1 MAVSALAAFAL
12 ALMLMAGSPGPSIAA
27 LVARVLTNGFRDVLP
42 FLAAMWVGEVI
53 WLTLAVAGM
62 AVVAKTFGAVFMAL
76 KIAGVAYLLVL
87 AWKMWFA
94 PTETGG
100 GSDIPSGQK
109 PWRMFGAG
117 LLVTLGNP
125 KIMVFYLALLPA
137 ILDLKEAGLLAWLE
151 LIATTFVVLAAV
163 DLSWALLAVRA
174 KRLLTHRRAVRIANR
189 TSANVMAGAAIA
201 IATR

>member
-1 MAVSALAAFAL
+1 MAVSALAAFAM

-42 FLAAMWVGEVI
+42 FLAAMWIGEVI

-137 ILDLKEAGLLAWLE
+137 ILDLNEVGLVAWLE

-163 DLSWALLAVRA
+163 DLSWALLAVRP

-189 TSANVMAGAAIA
+189 TSATVMAGAAIA

>member
-42 FLAAMWVGEVI
+42 FLAAMWIGEVI

-117 LLVTLGNP
+117 LLDSKG
-125 KIMVFYLALLPA
+125 
-137 ILDLKEAGLLAWLE
+137 
-151 LIATTFVVLAAV
+151 
-163 DLSWALLAVRA
+163 
-174 KRLLTHRRAVRIANR
+174 
-189 TSANVMAGAAIA
+189 SA
-201 IATR
+201 